1 MASGK
6 ITLQKWN
13 ISMSI
18 TFETKVWE
26 KDYQIILKSG
36 RIQKMIDRCHY
47 PFEQKKLFINNVID
61 IVKVQKLADKLV
73 SQSVIDQY
81 VVVDDFAKEAL
92 DFFELSKESLGRGYY
107 YSIAEL
113 VSIYLCNTKYL
124 LHFSGDSIPMR
135 NSNYK
140 WLHILIKK
148 LESNP
153 QIGVANL
160 LWNQKEEE
168 AIQES
173 IEHDP
178 QFCIGYGFSDQMYL
192 IRTDEFRRP
201 IFNEINEK
209 SNHYPS
215 YGGELFEKRVHSYM
229 LNHERFRATY
239 LGTSYK
245 HRNFSKKAWVRR
257 LNQLFDW
264 H

>member
-1 MASGK
+1 MNVS
-6 ITLQKWN
+6 
-13 ISMSI
+13 
-18 TFETKVWE
+18 FETKVWE
-26 KDYQIILKSG
+26 KDYEIILKSG
-36 RIQKMIDRCHY
+36 RIQNMIARCHY
-47 PFEQKKLFINNVID
+47 PFEQKKLFINNVND
-61 IVKVQKLADKLV
+61 LAKVQRLADKLI
-73 SQSVIDQY
+73 SKSVIDQY

-92 DFFELSKESLGRGYY
+92 DFFELSTESLGRGYY

-113 VSIYLCNTKYL
+113 VSIYLCTTKYL

-135 NSNYK
+135 NSNSQ
-140 WLHILIKK
+140 WLYILIKK

-153 QIGVANL
+153 KISVANL
-160 LWNQKEEE
+160 LWNQRTQE

-178 QFCIGYGFSDQMYL
+178 QFCVGYGFSDQMYL

-201 IFNEINEK
+201 IFNEHNEK
-209 SNHYPS
+209 SNHYPG

-229 LNHERFRATY
+229 LNHERLRATY
-239 LGTSYK
+239 LESSYK
-245 HRNFSKKAWVRR
+245 HRNFSKKPWVRQ

>member
-1 MASGK
+1 M
-6 ITLQKWN
+6 N
-13 ISMSI
+13 V

-26 KDYQIILKSG
+26 KDYEIILKSG

-47 PFEQKKLFINNVID
+47 PFEQKKLFINNVND
-61 IVKVQKLADKLV
+61 LSKAQRLADKLI
-73 SQSVIDQY
+73 SKSVIDQY
-81 VVVDDFAKEAL
+81 IVVDQFAKEAL

-140 WLHILIKK
+140 WLYILIKQ

-160 LWNQKEEE
+160 LWNQKTEE
-168 AIQES
+168 AILES
-173 IEHDP
+173 IEHDL

-192 IRTDEFRRP
+192 IRADEFRRP
-201 IFNEINEK
+201 IFNEHNEK

-229 LNHERFRATY
+229 LNHERYRLTY

-245 HRNFSKKAWVRR
+245 HRNFSKKPWVRL

>member
-1 MASGK
+1 
-6 ITLQKWN
+6 
-13 ISMSI
+13 MSVS
-18 TFETKVWE
+18 FETKVWE
-26 KDYQIILKSG
+26 KDYEIILKSG
-36 RIQKMIDRCHY
+36 RIQNMIARCHY
-47 PFEQKKLFINNVID
+47 PFEQKKLFINNVSD
-61 IVKVQKLADKLV
+61 LAKVQRLADKLI
-73 SQSVIDQY
+73 SKSVIDQY
-81 VVVDDFAKEAL
+81 VVVDHFAKEAL

-113 VSIYLCNTKYL
+113 VSIYLCTTKYL

-135 NSNYK
+135 NSNSQ
-140 WLHILIKK
+140 WLYILLKK
-148 LESNP
+148 LDSNP
-153 QIGVANL
+153 IISVANL
-160 LWNQKEEE
+160 LWNQKTQE

-173 IEHDP
+173 IEHDS

-201 IFNEINEK
+201 IFNEHNEK

-229 LNHERFRATY
+229 LNHERLRATF
-239 LGTSYK
+239 LESSYK
-245 HRNFSKKAWVRR
+245 HRNFSKKPWVRQ

>member
-1 MASGK
+1 
-6 ITLQKWN
+6 
-13 ISMSI
+13 MSVS
-18 TFETKVWE
+18 FETKVWE
-26 KDYQIILKSG
+26 KDYEIILKSG
-36 RIQKMIDRCHY
+36 RIQNMIARCHY
-47 PFEQKKLFINNVID
+47 PFEQKKLFINNVSD
-61 IVKVQKLADKLV
+61 LAKVQRLADKLI
-73 SQSVIDQY
+73 SKSVIDQY
-81 VVVDDFAKEAL
+81 VVVDHFAKEAL

-113 VSIYLCNTKYL
+113 VSIYLCTTKYL

-135 NSNYK
+135 NSNSQ
-140 WLHILIKK
+140 WLYILLKK
-148 LESNP
+148 LDSNP
-153 QIGVANL
+153 IISVANL
-160 LWNQKEEE
+160 LWNQKTQE

-173 IEHDP
+173 IEHDS

-201 IFNEINEK
+201 IFNEHNEK

-229 LNHERFRATY
+229 LNHERLRATY
-239 LGTSYK
+239 LESSYK
-245 HRNFSKKAWVRR
+245 HRNFSKKPWVRQ

>member
-1 MASGK
+1 
-6 ITLQKWN
+6 
-13 ISMSI
+13 MSVS
-18 TFETKVWE
+18 FETKVWE
-26 KDYQIILKSG
+26 KDYEIILKSG
-36 RIQKMIDRCHY
+36 RIQNMIARCHY
-47 PFEQKKLFINNVID
+47 PFEQKKLFINNVND
-61 IVKVQKLADKLV
+61 LAKVQRLADKLI
-73 SQSVIDQY
+73 SKSVIDQY

-113 VSIYLCNTKYL
+113 VSIYLCTTKYL

-135 NSNYK
+135 NSNFQ
-140 WLHILIKK
+140 WLYILIKK

-153 QIGVANL
+153 KISVANL
-160 LWNQKEEE
+160 LWNQKIQE

-201 IFNEINEK
+201 IFNEHNEK

-229 LNHERFRATY
+229 LNHERLRATY
-239 LGTSYK
+239 LESSYK
-245 HRNFSKKAWVRR
+245 HRNFSKKPWVRQ
-257 LNQLFDW
+257 LNQLCDW

>member
-1 MASGK
+1 
-6 ITLQKWN
+6 
-13 ISMSI
+13 MSVS
-18 TFETKVWE
+18 FETKVWE
-26 KDYQIILKSG
+26 KDYEIILKSG
-36 RIQKMIDRCHY
+36 RIQNMIARCHY
-47 PFEQKKLFINNVID
+47 PFEQKKLFINNVND
-61 IVKVQKLADKLV
+61 LAKVQRLADKLI
-73 SQSVIDQY
+73 SKSVIDQY

-113 VSIYLCNTKYL
+113 VSIYLCTTKYL

-135 NSNYK
+135 NSNSQ
-140 WLHILIKK
+140 WLYILIKK

-153 QIGVANL
+153 KISVANL
-160 LWNQKEEE
+160 LWNQKTQE

-173 IEHDP
+173 IENDP
-178 QFCIGYGFSDQMYL
+178 EFCVGYGFSDQMYL

-201 IFNEINEK
+201 IFNERNEK

-229 LNHERFRATY
+229 LNHERLRATY
-239 LGTSYK
+239 LESSYK
-245 HRNFSKKAWVRR
+245 HRNFSKKPWVRQ